1 MIFLGYFIVK
11 GKALSTINPISKF
24 VTQGNIVC
32 VGKKTK
38 KKKKEETNGSYCVRA
53 KKRKQVGVCAG
64 KKKENRVRVRWLGVG
79 EEGGGEG
86 GL

>member
-38 KKKKEETNGSYCVRA
+38 KNKKEETNGSYCVRA
-53 KKRKQVGVCAG
+53 KKKKTGGGVCG
-64 KKKENRVRVRWLGVG
+64 KKKKKTP
-79 EEGGGEG
+79 
-86 GL
+86 